1 MEVDEGGSSSVVH
14 CSTIVGGTTGS
25 VAAGIV
31 GVSGTGSLGTVEID
45 IRDSLGRP
53 SSVVPTIVGGET
65 SSDQSFHN
73 LSCSISLLAA
83 QIASNF
89 IPE

>member
-31 GVSGTGSLGTVEID
+31 EID
-45 IRDSLGRP
+45 IGDSSG
-53 SSVVPTIVGGET
+53 
-65 SSDQSFHN
+65 
-73 LSCSISLLAA
+73 
-83 QIASNF
+83 
-89 IPE
+89 